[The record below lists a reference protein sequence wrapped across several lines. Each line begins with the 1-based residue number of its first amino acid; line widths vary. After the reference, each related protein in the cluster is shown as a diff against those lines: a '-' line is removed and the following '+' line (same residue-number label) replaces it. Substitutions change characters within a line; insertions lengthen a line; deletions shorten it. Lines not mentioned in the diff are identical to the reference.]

1 MILHLLRVRKISVSI
16 VSHSGLNTLHLYLVA
31 CLGYWT
37 LWFSWQHQCIVI
49 IKCTFQLGKYQV
61 QSLFCRWGGRS
72 LENEDVAAPIF
83 QDLYQSRKK
92 IKSENGWNK
101 IQSHRQ
107 LAFHVT
113 HVWKERHIILNS
125 SLHMVYSDLLLVM
138 LYLMLVFIRPWKNQS
153 IEEIKFKN
161 MNLVT
166 CFGENTCK
174 NGLFTPSC
182 APRPYSRVYL
192 WESLNWGHNHNTSS
206 TYTVWWKTEVVPQPF
221 RIRYRSAL
229 WLRSNFLNP
238 SEFPPCILTCS
249 KKFLPWGWAIR
260 WAISWDV
267 RGIWTIGPTKCHSL
281 SERPPDL
288 SVPQCVTL
296 SVWERRNNFLTQ
308 SAEVT
313 NANAH

>member
-1 MILHLLRVRKISVSI
+1 MPQKGILHWIRRILIFSI
-16 VSHSGLNTLHLYLVA
+16 ASYL
-31 CLGYWT
+31 CLARCPC
-37 LWFSWQHQCIVI
+37 L
-49 IKCTFQLGKYQV
+49 
-61 QSLFCRWGGRS
+61 
-72 LENEDVAAPIF
+72 
-83 QDLYQSRKK
+83 KK
-92 IKSENGWNK
+92 VKK
-101 IQSHRQ
+101 
-107 LAFHVT
+107 VPT
-113 HVWKERHIILNS
+113 
-125 SLHMVYSDLLLVM
+125 
-138 LYLMLVFIRPWKNQS
+138 
-153 IEEIKFKN
+153 
-161 MNLVT
+161 
-166 CFGENTCK
+166 
-174 NGLFTPSC
+174 
-182 APRPYSRVYL
+182 
-192 WESLNWGHNHNTSS
+192 
-206 TYTVWWKTEVVPQPF
+206 WWKTEVVPQPF

-267 RGIWTIGPTKCHSL
+267 RGIWTIGPTKCRSL

>member
-1 MILHLLRVRKISVSI
+1 MGDVFKLKEWHAQCVMLFHEFQVNKYSKKWLWCD
-16 VSHSGLNTLHLYLVA
+16 HS
-31 CLGYWT
+31 
-37 LWFSWQHQCIVI
+37 
-49 IKCTFQLGKYQV
+49 
-61 QSLFCRWGGRS
+61 
-72 LENEDVAAPIF
+72 
-83 QDLYQSRKK
+83 
-92 IKSENGWNK
+92 
-101 IQSHRQ
+101 
-107 LAFHVT
+107 
-113 HVWKERHIILNS
+113 S
-125 SLHMVYSDLLLVM
+125 SLSRHSSWKLGFGLV
-138 LYLMLVFIRPWKNQS
+138 
-153 IEEIKFKN
+153 
-161 MNLVT
+161 VT
-166 CFGENTCK
+166 V
-174 NGLFTPSC
+174 P
-182 APRPYSRVYL
+182 
-192 WESLNWGHNHNTSS
+192 HTS
-206 TYTVWWKTEVVPQPF
+206 YMWWWKTEVVPQPF

>member
-1 MILHLLRVRKISVSI
+1 MFR
-16 VSHSGLNTLHLYLVA
+16 
-31 CLGYWT
+31 
-37 LWFSWQHQCIVI
+37 FS
-49 IKCTFQLGKYQV
+49 K
-61 QSLFCRWGGRS
+61 
-72 LENEDVAAPIF
+72 
-83 QDLYQSRKK
+83 
-92 IKSENGWNK
+92 
-101 IQSHRQ
+101 
-107 LAFHVT
+107 
-113 HVWKERHIILNS
+113 
-125 SLHMVYSDLLLVM
+125 
-138 LYLMLVFIRPWKNQS
+138 
-153 IEEIKFKN
+153 
-161 MNLVT
+161 
-166 CFGENTCK
+166 GENTKWCYTCI
-174 NGLFTPSC
+174 GQLTPI
-182 APRPYSRVYL
+182 
-192 WESLNWGHNHNTSS
+192 WGSLIACGRAEWAWNIQFLIFSHFCNLLLITAKI
-206 TYTVWWKTEVVPQPF
+206 WWKTEVVPQPF

-308 SAEVT
+308 SAEVS

>member
-61 QSLFCRWGGRS
+61 QLLFCRWGGRS

-83 QDLYQSRKK
+83 QDLYQSHKT

-101 IQSHRQ
+101 IQPHRQ
-107 LAFHVT
+107 WDFHVK
-113 HVWKERHIILNS
+113 HGWKERHIIINS
-125 SLHMVYSDLLLVM
+125 SLHMTYSDLLLVM

-166 CFGENTCK
+166 CFGGNTCK

-192 WESLNWGHNHNTSS
+192 GESLNWGHNTSS
-206 TYTVWWKTEVVPQPF
+206 TYT
-221 RIRYRSAL
+221 AL
-229 WLRSNFLNP
+229 LYHRQSHHFKNKNFLKHHRNNRP
-238 SEFPPCILTCS
+238 RHHDRNHHYILS
-249 KKFLPWGWAIR
+249 KVLAWQSPRMKY
-260 WAISWDV
+260 S
-267 RGIWTIGPTKCHSL
+267 TIGSL
-281 SERPPDL
+281 NSHKVQRFR
-288 SVPQCVTL
+288 T
-296 SVWERRNNFLTQ
+296 WWWY
-308 SAEVT
+308 
-313 NANAH
+313 

>member
-1 MILHLLRVRKISVSI
+1 MLLLFTFGVQFMATEKTVW
-16 VSHSGLNTLHLYLVA
+16 NT
-31 CLGYWT
+31 
-37 LWFSWQHQCIVI
+37 
-49 IKCTFQLGKYQV
+49 TFY
-61 QSLFCRWGGRS
+61 S
-72 LENEDVAAPIF
+72 LEIYIRILPNNTTMV
-83 QDLYQSRKK
+83 LTWS
-92 IKSENGWNK
+92 KS
-101 IQSHRQ
+101 SFCL
-107 LAFHVT
+107 LAS
-113 HVWKERHIILNS
+113 N
-125 SLHMVYSDLLLVM
+125 
-138 LYLMLVFIRPWKNQS
+138 
-153 IEEIKFKN
+153 
-161 MNLVT
+161 
-166 CFGENTCK
+166 
-174 NGLFTPSC
+174 
-182 APRPYSRVYL
+182 
-192 WESLNWGHNHNTSS
+192 
-206 TYTVWWKTEVVPQPF
+206 WWKTEVVPQPF